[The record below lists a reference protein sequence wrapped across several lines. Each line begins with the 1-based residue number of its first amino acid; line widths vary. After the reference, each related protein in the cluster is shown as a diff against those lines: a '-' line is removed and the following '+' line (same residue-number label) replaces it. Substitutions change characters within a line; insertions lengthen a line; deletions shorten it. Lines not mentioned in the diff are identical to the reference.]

1 MNGISIEELR
11 IGYRIITGIDD
22 KDLNDE
28 EIKEYMKEFIVD

>member
-11 IGYRIITGIDD
+11 LGYRIITGIDD
-22 KDLNDE
+22 KELNDE